1 MDLKLLKLYGII
13 FLGLFLCFSFV
24 EASLNPFAWNWIS
37 RGLLIL
43 SFLALS
49 VYLDY
54 LSKKE

>member
-24 EASLNPFAWNWIS
+24 EASLNPFEWHWIS

-43 SFLALS
+43 SFLAIS
-49 VYLDY
+49 VYLD
-54 LSKKE
+54 KIAEK

>member
-24 EASLNPFAWNWIS
+24 ESSLNPFVWHWIS

-43 SFLALS
+43 SFLAIS
-49 VYLDY
+49 VYLD
-54 LSKKE
+54 KIAEK